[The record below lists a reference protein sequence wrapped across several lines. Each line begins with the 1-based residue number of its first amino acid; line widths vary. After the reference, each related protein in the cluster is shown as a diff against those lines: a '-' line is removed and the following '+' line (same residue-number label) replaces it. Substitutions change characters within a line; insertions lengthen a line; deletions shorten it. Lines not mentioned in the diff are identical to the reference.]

1 MKTAKTTTE
10 TVSAAIEGNGKTILD
25 KILILLN
32 TDELSPK
39 HKVMYGSF
47 TAHLDRHLLPGFYRL
62 LLEDGR
68 SYRIVIKGVHP
79 RREEN
84 LVRFLVV
91 PEE

>member
-10 TVSAAIEGNGKTILD
+10 TMSAAIEGNGKILLD
-25 KILILLN
+25 KTLILLN

-39 HKVMYGSF
+39 HKVVHGSF
-47 TAHLDRHLLPGFYRL
+47 SAHLDTHLLPGFYQL

-68 SYRIVIKGVHP
+68 SYRIVVKGVHP